1 MCCGNC
7 KNCNRYCQT
16 QSDEPIILYSITTE
30 IGRITMNVE
39 LSEQEKEFLTMLF
52 KIGETIIENSSE
64 VCVSNYDI
72 FDRNNLYD
80 LALKLDIKY

>member
-1 MCCGNC
+1 
-7 KNCNRYCQT
+7 
-16 QSDEPIILYSITTE
+16 
-30 IGRITMNVE
+30 MNVE

-80 LALKLDIKY
+80 LALKLGIKY